1 MVRVAGADVDIG
13 LLALTIMAL
22 VAAISCI
29 AIGARQRGAGH
40 LTALV
45 GVLLLLP
52 VALVVMLFLT
62 AD

>member
-1 MVRVAGADVDIG
+1 MIRVAGVDVDSG

-22 VAAISCI
+22 VAAVICV
-29 AIGARQRGAGH
+29 AIGARQRRAGR
-40 LTALV
+40 LTVLV